1 MGVVGALTEMGQ
13 KTASEVAPD
22 QGPERR
28 DEGDTNAFLLSVH
41 AIRLPRG
48 FRCSNVV
55 TATGRL
61 VTNYDH
67 AGRVIS
73 LNYLYTIYG
82 HLRIS
87 LMHLRRRAPGT

>member
-28 DEGDTNAFLLSVH
+28 DEGDTNAFLLSVL

-48 FRCSNVV
+48 FGCSNVV
-55 TATGRL
+55 TATARSSIKL
-61 VTNYDH
+61 EAHY
-67 AGRVIS
+67 
-73 LNYLYTIYG
+73 
-82 HLRIS
+82 
-87 LMHLRRRAPGT
+87 P